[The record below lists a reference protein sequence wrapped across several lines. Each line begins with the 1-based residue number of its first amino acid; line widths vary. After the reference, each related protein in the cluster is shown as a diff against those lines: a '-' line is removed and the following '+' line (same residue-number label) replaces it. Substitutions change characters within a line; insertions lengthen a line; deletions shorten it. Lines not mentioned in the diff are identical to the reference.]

1 MLDHPKPGAWVDEG
15 FGLAGTHGVP
25 SLIGTG
31 AVVGGDKVT
40 LRLTDTLENA
50 PGFLVVGLSSQYLPF
65 AGGTLV
71 PTFDLLR
78 IVQTDLAG
86 ALTVQGVWPKGV
98 PSGFQAWYHYWLL
111 DPVGVQGFAASNGRQ
126 SITQ

>member
-25 SLIGTG
+25 AIRRRH
-31 AVVGGDKVT
+31 ARPH
-40 LRLTDTLENA
+40 LRLAEDRTN
-50 PGFLVVGLSSQYLPF
+50 GLS
-65 AGGTLV
+65 
-71 PTFDLLR
+71 
-78 IVQTDLAG
+78 G